1 VKVYVIGGDPVAPQV
16 GGLAAA
22 GHDLEALPG
31 PDAVALDDVRPDPKW
46 RDTDTG
52 RTITRAELAR
62 AAAHHAAWER
72 IARAERPALVVE
84 AGAEVPGTVPQDAGV
99 DYLLVAGP
107 APALAYLVTPAGA
120 SRLLVTS
127 PRRRLVP
134 ITKDREGEPY
144 TDHFRVL
151 AVGAI
156 GPDGELTPSRAL
168 ASASSRGVSIAP
180 VEWLADGLVDLDDDD
195 LVLAVPADALVHA
208 GSRALLDAYARLD
221 AEVVMSVDEEAVMGP
236 ARALRTLL
244 TVGGPAEAAAAAAVE
259 AEHEAHQVTGRAGEG
274 ADAAAEVEGVEV
286 ELGDVD
292 PPAFDRAAELFC
304 VVGPGRETLLCLNGR
319 LLNPATGGEPLVV
332 TSPEPQHLDGL
343 VADLAAPGTRDL
355 VRVLRYDD
363 ARAEPAPATAVGPE
377 ILRVPLWTADFCAT
391 VIRAAEAVGRWSSDP
406 DDPVPGRE
414 LSLAAISPQ
423 LHRALEEH
431 FARVVWP
438 ALQEHW
444 PAIDFDGF
452 QDAFVIK
459 DTAHEPAG
467 LRIHHDLSQV
477 SASVRLN
484 DGYDGGR
491 LEFPRQHV
499 TNDGVPVGVALVWPS
514 LVTHPHRAQ
523 PVTRGVKYGL
533 TIWCRIPGQA
543 LE

>member
-1 VKVYVIGGDPVAPQV
+1 MKVYVIGGDPGAPRVA
-16 GGLAAA
+16 GLS
-22 GHDLEALPG
+22 GSHEVEALPG
-31 PDAVALDDVRPDPKW
+31 PEAVALGDVRPDPKW
-46 RDTDTG
+46 RDDDTG

-84 AGAEVPGTVPQDAGV
+84 AGAEVPGSVPEDAGV

-134 ITKDREGEPY
+134 ITKDRDGLPY
-144 TDHFRVL
+144 TEHFRVL

-156 GPDGELTPSRAL
+156 GPDGELVPSRAL
-168 ASASSRGVSIAP
+168 ASAGTRGVAIQP

-195 LVLAVPADALVHA
+195 LVLAVPTDALVHA
-208 GSRALLDAYARLD
+208 GPRALLDAYARLD
-221 AEVVMSVDEEAVMGP
+221 AEVVLSVDEEAVMGP

-244 TVGGPAEAAAAAAVE
+244 TVGGAAEAAAAAEIE
-259 AEHEAHQVTGRAGEG
+259 AEHEAHHHDGDAPDAG
-274 ADAAAEVEGVEV
+274 DEVEGVEV
-286 ELGDVD
+286 DLGDVD
-292 PPAFDRAAELFC
+292 PPAIDRTAELFC

-332 TSPEPQHLDGL
+332 TSPEPRHLDAL

-363 ARAEPAPATAVGPE
+363 ARAEVAPATVVGPE
-377 ILRVPLWTADFCAT
+377 VLRVPLWTADFCAT
-391 VIRAAEAVGRWSSDP
+391 VIRAAEAVGRWGSDP

-431 FARVVWP
+431 FATAVWP

-459 DTAHEPAG
+459 DSAHEPAG

-491 LEFPRQHV
+491 LEFPRQGV
-499 TNDGVPVGVALVWPS
+499 ANDGVAVGDALVWPS

-523 PVTRGVKYGL
+523 PVTRGVKYAL
-533 TIWCRIPGQA
+533 TIWCRIPGVS

>member
-1 VKVYVIGGDPVAPQV
+1 VKVYVIGGDTGSPRVA
-16 GGLAAA
+16 GLDAG
-22 GHDLEALPG
+22 GHDVEALPG
-31 PDAVALDDVRPDPKW
+31 PDTVTLTDVRPDPKW
-46 RDTDTG
+46 RDAERA

-72 IARAERPALVVE
+72 IARGERPALVVE
-84 AGAEVPGTVPQDAGV
+84 AGAEVPGAIPDDPGV

-107 APALAYLVTPAGA
+107 TPALAYLVTPAGA

-127 PRRRLVP
+127 PRQRLVP
-134 ITKDREGEPY
+134 ITKGADEAPY
-144 TDHFRVL
+144 TDHLRVL

-156 GPDGELTPSRAL
+156 GPDGRLTPSRAL
-168 ASASSRGVSIAP
+168 DSARAHGVAIQP

-195 LVLAVPADALVHA
+195 LVLAVPSDALVQA
-208 GSRALLDAYARLD
+208 GSRALLDTYARLD
-221 AEVVMSVDEEAVMGP
+221 AEVVLSVDEEAVMGP
-236 ARALRTLL
+236 ARALRKLL
-244 TVGGPAEAAAAAAVE
+244 TAGGAAEAAAAAAVE
-259 AEHEAHQVTGRAGEG
+259 AEHAVAG
-274 ADAAAEVEGVEV
+274 ADGDGDDVDGVEV

-292 PPAFDRAAELFC
+292 PPALDRTAELFC
-304 VVGPGRETLLCLNGR
+304 VLGSGRETLLALNGR
-319 LLNPATGGEPLVV
+319 LLNPATGAEPLVI
-332 TSPEPQHLDGL
+332 TSPEPAGLDHL

-355 VRVLRYDD
+355 VRILRYDD
-363 ARAEPAPATAVGPE
+363 ARAEPAPATVVGPE
-377 ILRVPLWTADFCAT
+377 ILRVPLWTAEFCAT
-391 VIRAAEAVGRWSSDP
+391 VVRAAEAVGRWGSDP

-431 FARVVWP
+431 FADAVWP
-438 ALQEHW
+438 AMVEHW

-459 DTAHEPAG
+459 DTAAEPAG

-484 DGYDGGR
+484 DGYEGGR
-491 LEFPRQHV
+491 LEFPRQGAS
-499 TNDGVPVGVALVWPS
+499 NEGVPVGTALVWPS

-523 PVTRGVKYGL
+523 PVTRGVKYAL

>member
-1 VKVYVIGGDPVAPQV
+1 VKVYVIGGDPGTPRVR
-16 GGLAAA
+16 GLT
-22 GHDLEALPG
+22 GSHDYEALPG
-31 PDAVALDDVRPDPKW
+31 PDAVRLADVRPDPKW
-46 RDTDTG
+46 RDAATG

-72 IARAERPALVVE
+72 IARTDKAALVAEV
-84 AGAEVPGTVPQDAGV
+84 GAEIPGAVPEDAGV

-107 APALAYLVTPAGA
+107 TPALAYLVTPAGA

-134 ITKDREGEPY
+134 ITKDLGGAPY

-156 GPDGELTPSRAL
+156 GPDGGLAPSRAL
-168 ASASSRGVSIAP
+168 ASAASRGVAITP
-180 VEWLADGLVDLDDDD
+180 VEWMADGLVDLDDDD

-208 GSRALLDAYARLD
+208 GPQALLDAYARLD
-221 AEVVMSVDEEAVMGP
+221 AEVVLSADEEAVMGP
-236 ARALRTLL
+236 TKALRALLA
-244 TVGGPAEAAAAAAVE
+244 VGGAAEAAAAAAAE
-259 AEHEAHQVTGRAGEG
+259 AGHEAHVTAHAGAAADAGEEI
-274 ADAAAEVEGVEV
+274 DHIEVD
-286 ELGDVD
+286 LGDLD
-292 PPAFDRAAELFC
+292 PPAVDRAAELFC

-332 TSPEPQHLDGL
+332 TSAEARHLDDL

-363 ARAEPAPATAVGPE
+363 ARAEPAPAVVVGPE
-377 ILRVPLWTADFCAT
+377 VLRVPLWTADFCAT
-391 VIRAAEAVGRWSSDP
+391 VIRAAEAVGRWGSDP

-414 LSLAAISPQ
+414 LSLGAISPQ

-431 FARVVWP
+431 FADAVWP
-438 ALQEHW
+438 VLQEHW

-477 SASVRLN
+477 SASVKLN
-484 DGYDGGR
+484 DGYEGGR
-491 LEFPRQHV
+491 LEFPRQA
-499 TNDGVPVGVALVWPS
+499 VGNEGMAVGDALVWPS

-523 PVTRGVKYGL
+523 PVTRGVKYSL
-533 TIWCRIPGQA
+533 TIWCRIPGVA
-543 LE
+543 LVE